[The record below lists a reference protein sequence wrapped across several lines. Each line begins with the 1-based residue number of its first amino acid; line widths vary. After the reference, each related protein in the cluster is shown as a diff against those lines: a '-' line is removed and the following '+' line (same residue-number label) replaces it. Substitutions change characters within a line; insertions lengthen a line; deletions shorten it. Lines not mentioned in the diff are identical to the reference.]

1 MPFIAI
7 LTAFMGPVF
16 HGVSNIIDAHVAGKL
31 FSRLTTVIFY
41 NGLTNFLSI
50 PFILYF
56 GTPQAVPAEV
66 IIYLL
71 IINLID
77 VFYQFPY
84 YAALKKVD
92 TSIVAAMFSLGKII
106 IPVLAYFMVDEKLQC
121 SQYVGFFIVIL
132 FNLFL
137 NIQSPKNFHINI
149 GFWLMLA
156 VSLMLSVQGV
166 LYKKVLNEIDWVTA
180 AFWCA
185 IITNSFCLSFIILP
199 KLRRGI
205 ITDFPVYRKRIKL
218 FLVMELFDQL
228 GHLPGKFALSLLPIV
243 VLKAI
248 NATQPLFVLLYGIIL
263 YYCFGDKFKENV
275 SRGEVIKKIIC
286 FVFIIFGVSLVIR

>member
-71 IINLID
+71 VINLID

-106 IPVLAYFMVDEKLQC
+106 IPVLAYFMVDEKLHC
-121 SQYVGFFIVIL
+121 SQYAGFFIVIL

-156 VSLMLSVQGV
+156 VSLMLSLQGV

-185 IITNSFCLSFIILP
+185 IITNSLCLSFIILP

-205 ITDFPVYRKRIKL
+205 IADFSVYRKKIKL

-228 GHLPGKFALSLLPIV
+228 GHLPGKFALSLLPVV

-263 YYCFGDKFKENV
+263 YYCFGDRFKENV
-275 SRGEVIKKIIC
+275 SRREVIKKLLC
-286 FVFIIFGVSLVIR
+286 FVMIILGVVMVIG